1 MRLRG
6 GERRAS
12 RGRPQQPVWPTL
24 RRAGSL
30 FWPQRGLLAGFFLT
44 IAAASLIGLVPPL
57 VIRRIIDHSIAV
69 GDKSELNLLVLIML
83 ASVLI
88 GGLTGVLQTYL
99 SNLIS
104 QTMVFDLRA
113 RLYRRLSSMSLAWFT
128 NHRTGESLS
137 RVSNDVGGIQVVVN
151 DTLGSLLSNLITF
164 GSTFAVMVALDW
176 RLALFAIAFVPL
188 FLIPAKR
195 VGEIQRGLQRE
206 TQEQIATMNSQLE
219 ETLSVNGALLVKSFG
234 RQTDELAQFDRTAGE
249 IRDLNVRRA
258 MVGRWFNLGMT
269 LFAAFGPVVV
279 YWYGGQRV
287 IGGDTSI
294 GTVVALAAYL
304 PRLFGPT
311 RQLINLNVT
320 ILSSVA
326 LFERIFEYLDLKQEI
341 EDRPGAVDLVQPRG
355 RIEFRNV
362 DFAYLEGQPVLRDVS
377 FAIAAGQFAALV
389 GRTGSGKTTISNLVP
404 RFIDVDAGAVLIDG
418 QDVRHLTMA
427 SISRAIGLVSQ
438 DTFLFHQSIRDNLRY
453 AKPDATDAEVEAA
466 AGAANIHD
474 FIVGLPQ
481 GYDTVVGERGY
492 RLSGGEKQRVA
503 IARALLKD
511 AAILILDEATSN
523 IDSFTERPIHEAIE
537 RARNGRTVLAIAHR
551 LSTALDADLV
561 LVVEEGRI
569 VESGSHAELI
579 ARGGHYTRLFE
590 QQVAAGRSVSDV
602 MD

>member
-1 MRLRG
+1 
-6 GERRAS
+6 
-12 RGRPQQPVWPTL
+12 
-24 RRAGSL
+24 
-30 FWPQRGLLAGFFLT
+30 
-44 IAAASLIGLVPPL
+44 
-57 VIRRIIDHSIAV
+57 
-69 GDKSELNLLVLIML
+69 
-83 ASVLI
+83 
-88 GGLTGVLQTYL
+88 
-99 SNLIS
+99 
-104 QTMVFDLRA
+104 
-113 RLYRRLSSMSLAWFT
+113 
-128 NHRTGESLS
+128 
-137 RVSNDVGGIQVVVN
+137 
-151 DTLGSLLSNLITF
+151 
-164 GSTFAVMVALDW
+164 
-176 RLALFAIAFVPL
+176 
-188 FLIPAKR
+188 
-195 VGEIQRGLQRE
+195 
-206 TQEQIATMNSQLE
+206 
-219 ETLSVNGALLVKSFG
+219 
-234 RQTDELAQFDRTAGE
+234 
-249 IRDLNVRRA
+249 
-258 MVGRWFNLGMT
+258 
-269 LFAAFGPVVV
+269 
-279 YWYGGQRV
+279 
-287 IGGDTSI
+287 
-294 GTVVALAAYL
+294 
-304 PRLFGPT
+304 
-311 RQLINLNVT
+311 
-320 ILSSVA
+320 
-326 LFERIFEYLDLKQEI
+326 
-341 EDRPGAVDLVQPRG
+341 
-355 RIEFRNV
+355 
-362 DFAYLEGQPVLRDVS
+362 
-377 FAIAAGQFAALV
+377 
-389 GRTGSGKTTISNLVP
+389 VP